1 MVEKP
6 KQSPKPSVLKLEKFA
21 DLTWV
26 INYRTNKRN
35 ERTSKTSQK
44 KKQKQKTKN
53 KTKQK
58 KAKKTED

>member
-44 KKQKQKTKN
+44 KKTKTKN
-53 KTKQK
+53 KKQNKTKKSK
-58 KAKKTED
+58 KN